1 MIENMACR
9 AIKLRI
15 LGLLQ
20 RLDYNEINAT
30 ELSRLLSMV
39 LTGACLYV
47 RSFVLNYTALILLRC
62 SCCCNQTENFAFDL
76 NANDNALLWQ
86 MPWLKL
92 KQEWIVLGWIYFQM
106 YQIKLNQEWSLLRLI
121 EYLNYKRSNLP
132 LLLFPGIISPTKAN
146 NRRVPGRVPGQYQ
159 TIVSRNRPICLCNTR
174 VLCHE
179 TCLCR
184 DMSPTC
190 RLVNPKGWINPKW
203 QLG

>member
-1 MIENMACR
+1 MIENSMTCR

-92 KQEWIVLGWIYFQM
+92 KQEWIVLGWIYFRM
-106 YQIKLNQEWSLLRLI
+106 YQIKLNQ
-121 EYLNYKRSNLP
+121 
-132 LLLFPGIISPTKAN
+132 PTVASSHHHD
-146 NRRVPGRVPGQYQ
+146 
-159 TIVSRNRPICLCNTR
+159 I
-174 VLCHE
+174 
-179 TCLCR
+179 
-184 DMSPTC
+184 D
-190 RLVNPKGWINPKW
+190 NPKYIICTDLTNQSPPTVSYCHLR
-203 QLG
+203 QPITILVMALVRVSCLLNS